1 VVLPLTA
8 VHPDPKPSAP
18 RRHPASKP
26 FAVNVDTCVQ
36 IAGLKVLI
44 VDDEPDAR
52 ALLRRLLEDCDATVF
67 GAASAD
73 EAVAAVELKRPDVI
87 VSDIGMPGEDGY
99 SMIRRVR
106 GLPADRGGNTPAV
119 ALTAYARS
127 EDRITAILAGF
138 QHHISKPVEPAELI
152 AVVASAANRMPTS

>member
-1 VVLPLTA
+1 
-8 VHPDPKPSAP
+8 
-18 RRHPASKP
+18 
-26 FAVNVDTCVQ
+26 
-36 IAGLKVLI
+36 
-44 VDDEPDAR
+44 
-52 ALLRRLLEDCDATVF
+52 
-67 GAASAD
+67 
-73 EAVAAVELKRPDVI
+73 VESKRPDVI

-106 GLPADRGGNTPAV
+106 ALPGDRGGITPAI